1 MRFTWF
7 YKLLCF
13 IFVVVIF
20 FACSATKE
28 LKVKKKV
35 RLISDSKLYNNI
47 IDSSLNYSAIYFK
60 KFSVSV
66 DNNGKKNS
74 YKGVMKIQRDSAIWI
89 SMTAPLGI
97 EVARILITQDSV
109 KFIDRYHKEYF
120 KGDFDLIAAKFN
132 NEFDF
137 FTIQSILTNSLFE
150 FPKFDDK
157 PFIRNFKGKVKND
170 MYVFY
175 TFNERRLESKY
186 KRVERQLKRNKESSV
201 VYQCNYI
208 DPESFRI
215 TEVLIDELFKDWRF
229 NIKYSKFQRISG
241 YLFPK
246 NINFWVESSDKRF
259 SCDVVFGKLDF
270 LDSVRLSFK
279 IPDNYKK
286 IQ

>member
-120 KGDFDLIAAKFN
+120 KGDF
-132 NEFDF
+132 NE
-137 FTIQSILTNSLFE
+137 
-150 FPKFDDK
+150 
-157 PFIRNFKGKVKND
+157 
-170 MYVFY
+170 
-175 TFNERRLESKY
+175 
-186 KRVERQLKRNKESSV
+186 
-201 VYQCNYI
+201 C
-208 DPESFRI
+208 
-215 TEVLIDELFKDWRF
+215 
-229 NIKYSKFQRISG
+229 IK
-241 YLFPK
+241 
-246 NINFWVESSDKRF
+246 
-259 SCDVVFGKLDF
+259 
-270 LDSVRLSFK
+270 
-279 IPDNYKK
+279 
-286 IQ
+286 